1 MLPQLSLASA
11 RQGFSGVSVSPCS
24 PNQGCPCPWMLTCYC
39 PSSGPCCPPHA
50 SLWEDKQW
58 GWGGWCGQLD
68 NHRHPSL
75 ARLCPAH
82 KGQSESCPSPAAEGP
97 EGGKE
102 KAYTGVATMGF
113 SITHGS
119 WRALTQI
126 QTEWGS
132 LCPILSQWEEVP
144 WG

>member
-1 MLPQLSLASA
+1 MPVC
-11 RQGFSGVSVSPCS
+11 GK
-24 PNQGCPCPWMLTCYC
+24 T
-39 PSSGPCCPPHA
+39 SSGGGEGGVGSWTTIATRPWHGCAQHTKGRVNLVPP
-50 SLWEDKQW
+50 
-58 GWGGWCGQLD
+58 
-68 NHRHPSL
+68 
-75 ARLCPAH
+75 
-82 KGQSESCPSPAAEGP
+82 PAAEGP